1 MIYYTKIT
9 LRHTRSYVMVQAV
22 HLNDSICNANSSVLV
37 PDDALYASV
46 HLQKP
51 ERADENGNGFQQGHI
66 LCRAK
71 GKSTDLLHVQQERLF
86 VVVPLDR
93 KLTGMWELITG
104 QFYSY
109 FETIRVKVTEV
120 IHTCKAKIKYKNQ
133 NIRH

>member
-1 MIYYTKIT
+1 MIYYTKIK

-51 ERADENGNGFQQGHI
+51 ERADKNGNGFQQDHI
-66 LCRAK
+66 LYRAK
-71 GKSTDLLHVQQERLF
+71 GKSTDLLHVHQERLF
-86 VVVPLDR
+86 VVLPLDR

-120 IHTCKAKIKYKNQ
+120 IHTYKAKIRTR
-133 NIRH
+133 I